1 MSHLL
6 DETVR
11 VPLGG
16 VRVATGGTLAERAL
30 LLLERGPRSTPEV
43 ARHVMGLSG
52 GEPGAAARAVFA
64 LLGGDGR
71 FAVSAEGVW
80 SLAAAPAPA
89 PPGAD
94 APVRRL
100 VEEEFVVVDF
110 ETTGGSPAVGH
121 RVTEVAAVRVAGG
134 EVREHFT
141 SLVNPERPIPS
152 MITSLTGISDAMVRG
167 APRFHEVAREV
178 SAICAGRVFV
188 AHNAPFDWRFLCA
201 EMERATGTTPGGR
214 VLCTVKVARKL
225 LPQLPSRGLDA
236 LALFF
241 GVEIESR
248 HRALDDAVATAH
260 VLLRFLGMLDER
272 DVRCW
277 EELEVFLG
285 KRTPRSSRKRRASPR
300 SMEQA

>member
-1 MSHLL
+1 MSYLL
-6 DETVR
+6 DDAVI
-11 VPLGG
+11 PLDG
-16 VRVATGGTLAERAL
+16 VRFAQGGTLLDRAL
-30 LLLERGPRSTPEV
+30 RALEGGPLPTMELA
-43 ARHVMGLSG
+43 ARVMSLS

-80 SLAAAPAPA
+80 SLAAAVPTATAP
-89 PPGAD
+89 
-94 APVRRL
+94 RL
-100 VEEEFVVVDF
+100 RDEEFVVVDF
-110 ETTGGSPAVGH
+110 ETTGGSPGTGH

-134 EVREHFT
+134 EIRESFST
-141 SLVNPERPIPS
+141 LVNPGRPIPS

-167 APRFHEVAREV
+167 APRFHEVAPQV
-178 SAICAGRVFV
+178 SGLVEGRVFV

-201 EMERATGTTPGGR
+201 EMERATGQVPAGR
-214 VLCTVKVARKL
+214 TLCTVKVARKL
-225 LPQLPSRGLDA
+225 LPQLPSRGLDS

-241 GVEIESR
+241 GLEIEAR

-260 VLLRFLGMLDER
+260 VLLRFIEMLDER

-277 EELEVFLG
+277 EELETFLG
-285 KRTPRSSRKRRASPR
+285 KRTPRKPRARRAAPR